1 MKQLLRKLIKGLA
14 YSGAAL
20 VIVLAIAVGIFR
32 LMLPRLPEYQEEI
45 KGWASEA
52 IGMDVEF
59 TGMNARWRLSGPE
72 LSFFDASLQ
81 HRDTGISV
89 ANAEEVSIGVGLW
102 RLVVDREVVV
112 ERVTIRESAIDL
124 RQDGNGNWIL
134 QGIPLDELIGDRE
147 FAAQPGGNIRL
158 IGQNLAVE
166 YEHPASGQLVPFT
179 ISNVIVSGT
188 DAGLGIDASI
198 DLDREFGE
206 RLNIQA
212 DRTVGGDAQDSWR
225 LYVEAESLD
234 LPGWSRL
241 QQFALPNITS
251 GTADFVLWVDLV
263 AGAVT
268 SATANVVVTELHAE
282 TEAVMPPIGFQG
294 SFEYSTE
301 IDGWLLG
308 ASQLRVD
315 TINGDWPQSSLQL
328 RIQTDDDGAIQ
339 GLRGGASYFDLSD
352 LRYIRAWLPEDRRAT
367 LDELGLSGVMHDLS
381 FDLGELDGGRPTF
394 NVSAELVGAGFASA
408 EDRPGLREFSGRVR
422 ADRDGGRVE
431 IDATNLQI
439 DLGDTLPAP
448 LTLDDAFGTV
458 IWRRNAEG
466 MIVLS
471 DSVQIRNAD
480 FDSQLSLQVSVP
492 SGDASP
498 VIDLDGSWSVLDVSA
513 VRRYLPVT
521 LINPKLRDWLS
532 SALVSGYV
540 RYGTVRFDGAL
551 ADFPFD
557 DGNGIFRIDAR
568 LEDTVLQYAPDWPA
582 PEFRHLD
589 VVVEN
594 TRLYT
599 EENYADNLGNVVND
613 ARVEIPDLRAPV
625 LYIDTFATGTLQS
638 IKDFAAQSPIARVFG
653 GQLDRVDV
661 EGDASFDLEITLPLQ
676 SVRDYEFA
684 TRIRTSDGT
693 VRVRGFQPPITGLN
707 GTVTITRSDISS
719 ESLFGT
725 FLGNPVE
732 LELTRI
738 GGPDAPHSAVLR
750 GSGRTTAQVL
760 QDELQAPLG
769 GVVEGDAAYEA
780 TIRFPNG
787 RSPQPG
793 PLQISIA
800 SDLYGFRSNLP
811 EPFGKSIEDTRNLAV
826 TIEFPS
832 PNQIATAGSIAGDV
846 NWTARF
852 LKQGDAWDFD
862 RGVVAIGEYPR
873 AASVRGLHIHG
884 QLARLDLR
892 EWLAEGRRGNREV
905 GLGER
910 VRTIDLGIDNLYAVG
925 QRFTNQH
932 VTIDRSG
939 LDWVIRMS
947 GREAEGIITVPY
959 DFTGERPMTLDMDW
973 LTLPGS
979 EDTVAATQA
988 SPLDPRTLP
997 ALSIRAT
1004 EFALGERHF
1013 GQLEAEFERSPR
1025 GLESTT
1031 LETSDDSFVVS
1042 GSAGW
1047 VIDAYEESG
1056 QRTWVD
1062 AVLRSTDVQ
1071 ATAQQLQYDPGIISD
1086 SMEVRLNVGWPGGP
1100 RRDFM
1105 GGLNGE
1111 VGVRIAEG
1119 RLAEVD
1125 PGAGRMFGL
1134 MSVTALP
1141 RRLSLDF
1148 SDVFETGFGYDEIV
1162 GDFRLVNGDAFTCNL
1177 TLTGP
1182 AADVGIVGRAGLTSR
1197 DYDQAAIV
1205 SANVGGTLPVAGLF
1219 LGGPQVAAALLVFS
1233 QLFKKPLKDMGQV
1246 FYTVAGPWDE
1256 PSVESADSQTFADI
1270 SRRAGCL
1277 DES

>member
-1 MKQLLRKLIKGLA
+1 MKQLLRKLLKALA

-20 VIVLAIAVGIFR
+20 LIALAIAVGIFR

-59 TGMNARWRLSGPE
+59 TDMNARWRLSGPE
-72 LSFFDASLQ
+72 VSFFDASLS

-89 ANAEEVSIGVGLW
+89 ANAEEVSIGVGLL

-112 ERVTIRESAIDL
+112 DRVTIRESAIDL
-124 RQDGNGNWIL
+124 RQDGNGNWIV

-147 FAAQPGGNIRL
+147 FAAKPGGDIRL

-179 ISNVIVSGT
+179 VSSLIVSGS

-212 DRTVGGDAQDSWR
+212 DRPVGGDAEDTWR

-251 GTADFVLWVDLV
+251 GTADFVLWIDLV
-263 AGAVT
+263 AGTVT
-268 SATANVVVTELHAE
+268 SATANIVLSELHAE
-282 TEAVMPPIGFQG
+282 AESAVPPIGLQG

-301 IDGWLLG
+301 VDGWLLG

-315 TINGDWPQSSLQL
+315 TVNGDWPLSSLRL
-328 RIQTDDDGAIQ
+328 RIQTGDDGVIQ

-352 LRYIRAWLPEDRRAT
+352 LRYIRAWLPEDRRET
-367 LDELGLSGVMHDLS
+367 LDELGLSGVMRDLS
-381 FDLGELDGGRPTF
+381 FDLDELDGDRPNF
-394 NVSAELVGAGFASA
+394 NVSAEFEGAGIAAA
-408 EDRPGLREFSGRVR
+408 ENRPGLREFSGRVR

-431 IDATNLQI
+431 LDATNLQI
-439 DLGDTLPAP
+439 DLGDTLPDP
-448 LTLDDAFGTV
+448 LTIDDAYGTV

-532 SALVSGYV
+532 NALVSGYV

-557 DGNGIFRIDAR
+557 DGSGVFRIDAR

-594 TRLYT
+594 TRLFT

-625 LYIDTFATGTLQS
+625 LYIDTFATGTLQT
-638 IKDFAAQSPIARVFG
+638 IKDFAAQSPIAGVFG
-653 GQLDRVDV
+653 GQLDRIDV
-661 EGDASFDLEITLPLQ
+661 EGAASFDLEITLPLQ
-676 SVRDYEFA
+676 SVQDYEFA
-684 TRIRTSDGT
+684 TRIRTSDGV
-693 VRVRGFQPPITGLN
+693 VRVRGFEPPITGLN
-707 GTVTITRSDISS
+707 GAVTITRSDISS

-738 GGPDAPHSAVLR
+738 GGPDAPHSAVLH
-750 GSGRTTAQVL
+750 GSGRTTAQAL

-769 GVVEGDAAYEA
+769 GAVEGEATYEA

-787 RSPQPG
+787 RSPEPG

-811 EPFGKSIEDTRNLAV
+811 APFGKSVEEARDLAV

-832 PNQIATAGSIAGDV
+832 PNQIATAGSLAGDV

-910 VRTIDLGIDNLYAVG
+910 IRTIELGIDNLYAVG

-973 LTLPGS
+973 LTLPGDEES
-979 EDTVAATQA
+979 ATETAA

-997 ALSIRAT
+997 ALSIRAA

-1013 GQLEAEFERSPR
+1013 GRLDAEFERSPR
-1025 GLESTT
+1025 GLVSTT
-1031 LETSDDSFVVS
+1031 LETRDDSFIVS
-1042 GSAGW
+1042 GAAGW

-1056 QRTWVD
+1056 QRTWID

-1071 ATAQQLQYDPGIISD
+1071 ATAQQLQYDPGIVSD

-1111 VGVRIAEG
+1111 VGVRIGAG

-1162 GDFRLVNGDAFTCNL
+1162 GDFRLVSGDAFTCNL

-1182 AADVGIVGRAGLTSR
+1182 AADVGIVGRAGLVSR

-1256 PSVESADSQTFADI
+1256 PNVESADSQTFADI
-1270 SRRAGCL
+1270 SNRAGCL

>member
-1 MKQLLRKLIKGLA
+1 MKQLLTKLIRGLA

-59 TGMNARWRLSGPE
+59 DGMNARWRLSGPE
-72 LSFFDASLQ
+72 LSFFGASLT

-89 ANAEEVSIGVGLW
+89 ANAEEVSVGVGLL
-102 RLVVDREVVV
+102 RLVVDRELVVD
-112 ERVTIRESAIDL
+112 RVTIRESAIDI

-134 QGIPLDELIGDRE
+134 QGIALDELIGDRH
-147 FAAQPGGNIRL
+147 FAAGAGGDIRL
-158 IGQNLAVE
+158 IGENLAVE

-179 ISNVIVSGT
+179 VRSVMISRS
-188 DAGLGIDASI
+188 DAELGIDASI
-198 DLDREFGE
+198 DLDREFGR

-212 DRTVGGDAQDSWR
+212 DRPVGDGAQDIWR
-225 LYVEAESLD
+225 LYVEAESLQ

-241 QQFALPNITS
+241 QQFALPEIRS
-251 GTADFVLWVDLV
+251 GTADFVLWFDLV
-263 AGAVT
+263 AREIT
-268 SATANVVVTELHAE
+268 SATANVVVSGLDAAAE
-282 TEAVMPPIGFQG
+282 TTLAPIGFQG
-294 SFEYSTE
+294 NIEYSAE
-301 IDGWLLG
+301 VDGWLLG
-308 ASQLRVD
+308 LNQLRVD
-315 TINGDWPQSSLQL
+315 TVDGDWPQSSLQL
-328 RIQTDDDGAIQ
+328 RIEKDDSGAIQ
-339 GLRGGASYFDLSD
+339 GLRGGASYFDLTD
-352 LRYIRAWLPEDRRAT
+352 LRYVRAWLPEEGRSA

-381 FDLGELDGGRPTF
+381 FDVGDLDTEQPGF
-394 NVSAELVGAGFASA
+394 NVSAELEQAGLAA
-408 EDRPGLREFSGRVR
+408 GGGRPGLREFSGRVR

-431 IDATNLQI
+431 IDSTNLVI
-439 DLGDTLPAP
+439 DLGETLPAP
-448 LTLDDAFGTV
+448 LALDDAFGTV

-498 VIDLDGSWSVLDVSA
+498 VIDLDANWSVLDVSA
-513 VRRYLPVT
+513 VGRYLPVT
-521 LINPKLRDWLS
+521 LISPKLRDWLTD
-532 SALVSGYV
+532 ALVSGYV
-540 RYGTVRFDGAL
+540 RYGTVKFNGAL
-551 ADFPFD
+551 DDFPFD
-557 DGNGIFRIDAR
+557 DGGGVFRIDAR

-589 VVVEN
+589 LVVEN
-594 TRLYT
+594 TRLFT
-599 EENYADNLGNVVND
+599 EENYADNLGNVVDD
-613 ARVEIPDLRAPV
+613 ARVEIPDLREPV
-625 LYIDTFATGTLQS
+625 LYIDTFATGTLQT
-638 IKDFAAQSPIARVFG
+638 IKDYAAQSPISRVFG
-653 GQLDRVDV
+653 GQLDRIDV
-661 EGDASFDLEITLPLQ
+661 EGDASFDLQITLPIQ
-676 SVRDYEFA
+676 NVSDYEF
-684 TRIRTSDGT
+684 TTKIRASDGI
-693 VRVRGFQPPITGLN
+693 VRVRGFRPPITGLN
-707 GTVTITRSDISS
+707 GSVTITRNDISS

-725 FLGNPVE
+725 FLGQPVE
-732 LELTRI
+732 LALSRT
-738 GGPDAPHSAVLR
+738 GGPDSPHSAVLR
-750 GSGRTTAQVL
+750 GSGRTTAQAL
-760 QDELQAPLG
+760 QEGLQAPLG
-769 GVVEGDAAYEA
+769 GVVEGNAAYEA

-787 RSPQPG
+787 RSSRPG
-793 PLQISIA
+793 PLQILIE
-800 SDLYGFRSNLP
+800 SDLHGFQANLP
-811 EPFGKSIEDTRNLAV
+811 APFGKSGEEFRDLSLTL
-826 TIEFPS
+826 EFPT
-832 PNQIATAGSIAGDV
+832 PNQISTAGSIAGDV

-852 LKQGDAWDFD
+852 LKQADSWDFD

-884 QLARLDLR
+884 QLAKLDLR

-925 QRFTNQH
+925 QRFTNQR
-932 VTIDRSG
+932 VKVDRSG

-947 GREAEGIITVPY
+947 GSEAEGVITVPY
-959 DFTGERPMTLDMDW
+959 DFTGERPMTLEMDW
-973 LTLPGS
+973 LTLPGDDGS
-979 EDTVAATQA
+979 A
-988 SPLDPRTLP
+988 STAEGSPMDPRTLP
-997 ALSIRAT
+997 SLSVRAA
-1004 EFALGERHF
+1004 EFALGDRHF
-1013 GQLEAEFERSPR
+1013 GELEADFERSPR
-1025 GLESTT
+1025 GLVSSR
-1031 LETSDDSFVVS
+1031 LETRDASFTVT

-1047 VIDAYEESG
+1047 VIDAYDESG
-1056 QRTWVD
+1056 QRTYID
-1062 AVLRSTDVQ
+1062 ATLRSTDVRM
-1071 ATAQQLQYDPGIISD
+1071 TAGQLDYDPGIVSD

-1100 RRDFM
+1100 RKDF
-1105 GGLNGE
+1105 LSEVNGE
-1111 VGVRIAEG
+1111 VGVRIGAG
-1119 RLAEVD
+1119 RLSEVD

-1148 SDVFETGFGYDEIV
+1148 SDVFESGFGYDEIV
-1162 GDFRLVNGDAFTCNL
+1162 GDFRLASGDAFTCNL

-1233 QLFKKPLKDMGQV
+1233 QVFKKPLKDMGQV

-1256 PSVESADSQTFADI
+1256 PSVETADSQIFADV
-1270 SRRAGCL
+1270 SNRAGCL